1 MMKDGRYLG
10 GGTLY
15 WKPNKANAVE
25 RELAEVQDF
34 TLKPTTEKKEAFSKA
49 NVMKTLV
56 AYVITSFNLT
66 VSFSVQ
72 KMDIEVLA
80 MAMGGTIS
88 SKTFAVG
95 ETLPDKTIATESTT
109 IPVIKVG
116 DNPLIEG
123 QLRFVGDE
131 DGDQKPVAL
140 IHNAAITTSGD
151 IPLITED
158 FAKLAFEGAVLKTDK
173 GYMDEY
179 LMTVGA

>member
-10 GGTLY
+10 GGKLF
-15 WKPNKANAVE
+15 WKPNIVGAVE
-25 RELAEVQDF
+25 SELAEVQDF
-34 TLKPTTEKKEAFSKA
+34 TYKPTVETKEAFSKA

-56 AYVITSFNLT
+56 ARVVTSFGAT

-72 KMDIEVLA
+72 KFNIENMA
-80 MAMGGTIS
+80 MALGGTI
-88 SKTFAVG
+88 TDEVFAIG
-95 ETLPDKTIATESTT
+95 ATLPDMTVATTVTT

-123 QLRFVGDE
+123 QLRFIGDE
-131 DGDQKPVAL
+131 DGDQKPVML

-151 IPLITED
+151 IPMITED
-158 FAKLAFEGAVLKTDK
+158 FAKLSFEGAVLKTEK
-173 GYMDEY
+173 GYTDEY

>member
-1 MMKDGRYLG
+1 MKDGRYLG

-34 TLKPTTEKKEAFSKA
+34 TIKPTTEKKEAFSKA

-56 AYVITSFNLT
+56 AYVVTGFNVT
-66 VSFSVQ
+66 VSFSIQ
-72 KMDIEVLA
+72 KFDTEVMA
-80 MAMGGTIS
+80 MALGGTVS
-88 SKTFAVG
+88 NEVFAVG
-95 ETLPDKTIATESTT
+95 ATLPDMTVATESTT

-116 DNPLIEG
+116 ASPLIEG

-131 DGDQKPVAL
+131 DGDKKPVML

-151 IPLITED
+151 IAMISED

-179 LMTVGA
+179 FMTVGA